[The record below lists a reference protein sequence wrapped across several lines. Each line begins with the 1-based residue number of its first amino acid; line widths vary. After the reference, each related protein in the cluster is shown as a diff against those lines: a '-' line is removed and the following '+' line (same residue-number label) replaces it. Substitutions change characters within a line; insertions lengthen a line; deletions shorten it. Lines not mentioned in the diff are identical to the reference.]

1 MPTPKKSTGRTKDKD
16 PLNRYT
22 TKLLLKGIDDSGGPG
37 AFRNKV
43 GEKKQKLEP
52 SLEKLKVFGSKGDP
66 RREQAN
72 QVYQYW
78 KKNYFET
85 GKYDK
90 LLQKYQIQSSIT
102 LERIPATPLFS
113 SPPKKS

>member
-1 MPTPKKSTGRTKDKD
+1 MPTPRKPSEKD
-16 PLNRYT
+16 PFSRLT
-22 TKLLLKGIDDSGGPG
+22 SKLLLQGIDDSGGPG
-37 AFRNKV
+37 VFRNKA

-52 SLEKLKVFGSKGDP
+52 LLEKLKVFGSKGDS

-72 QVYQYW
+72 QLYQYW

-85 GKYDK
+85 GKYDQ
-90 LLQKYQIQSSIT
+90 LLDKYGIQSSLP

-113 SPPKKS
+113 SPLKTKS

>member
-1 MPTPKKSTGRTKDKD
+1 MPKPRKSKDKD
-16 PLNRYT
+16 PFNRDT
-22 TKLLLKGIDDSGGPG
+22 SKLLLQGIDDNGGPG
-37 AFRNKV
+37 AFRNKI
-43 GEKKQKLEP
+43 GEKKQKLERL
-52 SLEKLKVFGSKGDP
+52 LEKLKVFGSKGDP

-90 LLQKYQIQSSIT
+90 LLQKYDIQSSIT
-102 LERIPATPLFS
+102 LEKIPATPLFS
-113 SPPKKS
+113 SPPKTS